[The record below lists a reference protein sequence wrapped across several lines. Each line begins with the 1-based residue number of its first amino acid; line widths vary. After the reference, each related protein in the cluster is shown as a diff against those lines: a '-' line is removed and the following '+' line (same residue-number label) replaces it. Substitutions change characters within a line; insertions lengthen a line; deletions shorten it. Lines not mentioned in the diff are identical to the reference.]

1 MYPVIKNQYS
11 TNVYM
16 MFKYLSMMVES
27 SEYPVRPGI
36 KDCQFYLRTGR
47 CGYGENCCYNHP
59 KEIPTGKINMPKCK
73 FFLRGKC
80 KNGSHCD
87 FDHSKEGDR
96 AEHTRQGQKRYRTE
110 STSRSSPEKRKHR
123 QGDIEKQSTEAEDIP
138 QGEKLREMQENDN
151 DQQKLVEQRKRDIER
166 QRREARLSLEQ
177 IKPTVYFDEAIRI
190 REILAEFGFIHTEGD
205 GL

>member
-1 MYPVIKNQYS
+1 
-11 TNVYM
+11 
-16 MFKYLSMMVES
+16 MMVES
-27 SEYPVRPGI
+27 SEYPVRPGT

-73 FFLRGKC
+73 
-80 KNGSHCD
+80 
-87 FDHSKEGDR
+87 
-96 AEHTRQGQKRYRTE
+96 GQKRYRTE
-110 STSRSSPEKRKHR
+110 STSRSSPSPEKRE
-123 QGDIEKQSTEAEDIP
+123 DIEKQSTEAEDIL

-151 DQQKLVEQRKRDIER
+151 DQQKLVEQRERDIER

-177 IKPTVYFDEAIRI
+177 IKQTVHFDEAIRI
-190 REILAEFGFIHTEGD
+190 REILTELGFIITEGD

>member
-1 MYPVIKNQYS
+1 
-11 TNVYM
+11 
-16 MFKYLSMMVES
+16 MMVES

-59 KEIPTGKINMPKCK
+59 KETPRGKINMPK

-110 STSRSSPEKRKHR
+110 STPRSSPSPEK
-123 QGDIEKQSTEAEDIP
+123 
-138 QGEKLREMQENDN
+138 REMQENDN

>member
-1 MYPVIKNQYS
+1 
-11 TNVYM
+11 
-16 MFKYLSMMVES
+16 MMVES

-59 KEIPTGKINMPKCK
+59 KETPRGKINMPKCK

-110 STSRSSPEKRKHR
+110 STSRSSPSPEKRKHR
-123 QGDIEKQSTEAEDIP
+123 QGDIEKQKTEAEDIP

>member
-1 MYPVIKNQYS
+1 
-11 TNVYM
+11 
-16 MFKYLSMMVES
+16 MMVES
-27 SEYPVRPGI
+27 SEYPVRPGT

-59 KEIPTGKINMPKCK
+59 KEIPTGEINMPKCK

-87 FDHSKEGDR
+87 FDHSKEGDG
-96 AEHTRQGQKRYRTE
+96 AEHTRQGQKRYKTE
-110 STSRSSPEKRKHR
+110 STSRSSPSPEKRKHR
-123 QGDIEKQSTEAEDIP
+123 QEDIDKQSTEAEDIL

-166 QRREARLSLEQ
+166 QRRDARLSLEQ
-177 IKPTVYFDEAIRI
+177 IKQTVHFDEAIRI
-190 REILAEFGFIHTEGD
+190 REILTELGFIITEGD

>member
-1 MYPVIKNQYS
+1 
-11 TNVYM
+11 
-16 MFKYLSMMVES
+16 MVES

-59 KEIPTGKINMPKCK
+59 K

-110 STSRSSPEKRKHR
+110 STSRSSPEK
-123 QGDIEKQSTEAEDIP
+123 
-138 QGEKLREMQENDN
+138 REMQENDN

>member
-1 MYPVIKNQYS
+1 
-11 TNVYM
+11 
-16 MFKYLSMMVES
+16 MMVES

-59 KEIPTGKINMPKCK
+59 K
-73 FFLRGKC
+73 
-80 KNGSHCD
+80 
-87 FDHSKEGDR
+87 
-96 AEHTRQGQKRYRTE
+96 
-110 STSRSSPEKRKHR
+110 
-123 QGDIEKQSTEAEDIP
+123 
-138 QGEKLREMQENDN
+138 
-151 DQQKLVEQRKRDIER
+151 
-166 QRREARLSLEQ
+166 

>member
-1 MYPVIKNQYS
+1 
-11 TNVYM
+11 
-16 MFKYLSMMVES
+16 MMVES
-27 SEYPVRPGI
+27 SEYPVRPGT
-36 KDCQFYLRTGR
+36 KDCPFYLRTGR
-47 CGYGENCCYNHP
+47 CGYSENCCYNHP
-59 KEIPTGKINMPKCK
+59 KEIPTGEINMPKCK

-87 FDHSKEGDR
+87 FDHSKEGDG

-110 STSRSSPEKRKHR
+110 STSRSSPSPEKRE
-123 QGDIEKQSTEAEDIP
+123 DIEKQSTEAEDIL

-166 QRREARLSLEQ
+166 QRRDARLSLEQ
-177 IKPTVYFDEAIRI
+177 IKQTVHFDEAIRI
-190 REILAEFGFIHTEGD
+190 REILTELGFIITEGD

>member
-1 MYPVIKNQYS
+1 
-11 TNVYM
+11 
-16 MFKYLSMMVES
+16 MMVES

-138 QGEKLREMQENDN
+138 QGEKLREMQANDN